1 MTFKNWIISTG
12 RSVGSANHY
21 EGAVYGSISKWAIE
35 SEIIDVNLAQIA
47 DPEELD
53 ELFKMIKEIPIFQE
67 RDQVGKRMYSNALK
81 RYSEF
86 LNAMQTELD
95 DDLNSVES
103 DNSIS
108 ETEKENLVMSRLG
121 QGAFRRSLFD
131 FWNGCAVTRYQTPKM
146 LVASHIK
153 PWRNSENRERLDPYN
168 GLLLIPNL
176 DKAFDKGFISF
187 KSSGEIILS
196 ELLQEPKKLGI
207 NDQMKIKVTEDHLI
221 YLEYHRDVVLLNIK
235 G

>member
-12 RSVGSANHY
+12 RSSSSAKHY
-21 EGAVYGSISKWAIE
+21 EGAVFGSISKWAIE
-35 SEIIDVNLAQIA
+35 SSIIDYNLAQV
-47 DPEELD
+47 DSPD
-53 ELFKMIKEIPIFQE
+53 ELEKIFSEIKKLPIFQE
-67 RDQVGKRMYSNALK
+67 RDLVGKRMYSNALK

-86 LNAMQTELD
+86 LSVMQIELEED
-95 DDLNSVES
+95 INSIES
-103 DNSIS
+103 DASIS
-108 ETEKENLVMSRLG
+108 STVKESLIMSRLG

-131 FWNGCAVTRYQTPKM
+131 FWNGCAVTGYQTPKM

-153 PWRNSENRERLDPYN
+153 PWRNSENSERLDPYN

-187 KSSGEIILS
+187 KRSGEIILS
-196 ELLQEPKKLGI
+196 GLLQEPQKLGI
-207 NDQMKIKVTEDHLI
+207 NDQMKIKVSNDHFT
-221 YLEYHRDVVLLNIK
+221 YLEYHRDMVLLDVK

>member
-12 RSVGSANHY
+12 RSASSAKHY
-21 EGAVYGSISKWAIE
+21 EGAVFGSISKWAIE
-35 SEIIDVNLAQIA
+35 SNIIDYNLAQI
-47 DPEELD
+47 DNPD
-53 ELFKMIKEIPIFQE
+53 ELEIVFSKIKELPIFQE

-86 LNAMQTELD
+86 LSAMQSEIEDDIRKLD
-95 DDLNSVES
+95 SDESVT
-103 DNSIS
+103 
-108 ETEKENLVMSRLG
+108 ETEKENLIKSRLG
-121 QGAFRRSLFD
+121 QGVFRNNLLD
-131 FWNGCAVTRYQTPKM
+131 YWKGCAVTGYNSSK
-146 LVASHIK
+146 LLIASHIK
-153 PWRNSENRERLDPYN
+153 PWRNSDNIERLDPFN

-187 KSSGEIILS
+187 KKNGEVIIS
-196 ELLQEPKKLGI
+196 ELLEKPSILGI
-207 NDQMKIKVTEDHLI
+207 DSGLKINLSESHKN

>member
-12 RSVGSANHY
+12 RSLGSSNHY
-21 EGAVYGSISKWAIE
+21 EGAVYGPISKWARE
-35 SEIIDVNLAQIA
+35 SRIIDFNLAQVS
-47 DPEELD
+47 DPEEL
-53 ELFKMIKEIPIFQE
+53 ESLYQKIIEIPIFQE

-81 RYSEF
+81 RYAEF
-86 LNAMQTELD
+86 LRATQTEVED
-95 DDLNSVES
+95 DISSVES

-108 ETEKENLVMSRLG
+108 VTEKENLVKSRLG
-121 QGAFRRSLFD
+121 QGLFRRNLFD
-131 FWNGCAVTRYQTPKM
+131 YWNGCAVTGYQSPKL

-153 PWRNSENRERLDPYN
+153 PWRNSENNERLDPFN

-187 KSSGEIILS
+187 KKNGEIILS
-196 ELLQEPKKLGI
+196 EVLQEPHKLGI
-207 NDQMKIKVTEDHLI
+207 NDQMKIKVSNDHLT
-221 YLEYHRDVVLLNIK
+221 YLEYHRDMVLLNVK